1 MMNTASFYD
10 LRRGDKNMQKVKR
23 RIRQIRK
30 RYPDVEFVDIHN
42 RGLPTKE
49 CPLNLYIQTK
59 DGRRAVVRCSESIAT
74 VISEENITEV
84 LAYDENMIWNLLDRI
99 FKSRQDE

>member
-1 MMNTASFYD
+1 
-10 LRRGDKNMQKVKR
+10 MQKVKR

-30 RYPDVEFVDIHN
+30 RYPDVQFADIHN

-59 DGRRAVVRCSESIAT
+59 DGRRAVVRCTESIAT

-84 LAYDENMIWNLLDRI
+84 SAYDEAKIWKLLDEI
-99 FKSRQDE
+99 FKNSQDE